1 MQVRAAD
8 TAFRV
13 FCIHPPEIRETMR
26 IRGENPH
33 VDKEN
38 EILTG
43 VSGSRAGEK
52 MRRASVDGLFSPGA
66 GRSAVRIV
74 VGSHRKLAVP
84 KNGRDGFEVHA
95 RVQEQGR
102 RRVAQVVEPDRRHPS
117 LLAELV
123 EDADDVSRAQR
134 RPDVRGED
142 KAPRVPAPLA
152 PGLLAPHPLVLLL
165 PQQRLAGERRH
176 KERTE
181 TASISLVTAAT
192 DHTHAAAYQRLTTSP
207 SRGRHLLRRT
217 LCFPLAGPER

>member
-1 MQVRAAD
+1 
-8 TAFRV
+8 
-13 FCIHPPEIRETMR
+13 
-26 IRGENPH
+26 
-33 VDKEN
+33 
-38 EILTG
+38 
-43 VSGSRAGEK
+43 
-52 MRRASVDGLFSPGA
+52 
-66 GRSAVRIV
+66 
-74 VGSHRKLAVP
+74 
-84 KNGRDGFEVHA
+84 
-95 RVQEQGR
+95 VQEQGR

-165 PQQRLAGERRH
+165 PQQRLGGERRH

-192 DHTHAAAYQRLTTSP
+192 DHTHAAAYQRMTTSP
-207 SRGRHLLRRT
+207 SSRSTSSQENPVL
-217 LCFPLAGPER
+217 PLGGPER